1 MVAEPL
7 FYSLCFCLFLDIT
20 LGIYVIDNRAERTAI
35 KYELSTRGELQK
47 SMVFSN
53 VADKF
58 FVIENST
65 GMV

>member
-1 MVAEPL
+1 
-7 FYSLCFCLFLDIT
+7 
-20 LGIYVIDNRAERTAI
+20 VIDNRAERTAI